1 MRLILEFD
9 QIAANAELRVKGIW
23 PKQFDDEWVV
33 PHVTG
38 LFIEMRLDDAINAL
52 DGDGER
58 VTTVCEIG
66 SEMSAVGEVRPT
78 IFRFDAQWALNV
90 DTAVGKHLMVPQHT
104 GWIPTDLTVPAV
116 LVEVDAISFA
126 GSSSLSVITL
136 VTIDWK
142 FRTLSE
148 LEFAKLLLHTGTDLK
163 DFHEMGR
170 GLQIDTTLVERFRGL
185 D

>member
-1 MRLILEFD
+1 MRLLLEFD
-9 QIAANAELRVKGIW
+9 QISTNAELRVKGIW
-23 PKQFDDEWVV
+23 PKQFEAEWVV

-38 LFIEMRLDDAINAL
+38 LMIEVRLDDAIAAL

-58 VTTVCEIG
+58 VSVVAEIG
-66 SEMSAVGEVRPT
+66 SEMSANNEVRPT

-142 FRTLSE
+142 WRTISE
-148 LEFAKLLLHTGTDLK
+148 TAFAKLLLHTGMDLR

-170 GLQIDTTLVERFRGL
+170 RLQIDTTLVERFRGL